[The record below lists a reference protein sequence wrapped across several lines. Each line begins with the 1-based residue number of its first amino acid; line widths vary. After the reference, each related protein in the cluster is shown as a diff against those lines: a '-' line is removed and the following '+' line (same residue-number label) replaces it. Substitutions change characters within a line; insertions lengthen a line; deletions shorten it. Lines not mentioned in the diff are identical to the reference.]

1 MKFIKIKSKHA
12 QGIIQ
17 PNRFRKYPFQRF
29 PEKYKNELREEVWD
43 LSKNSA
49 GVTISFISNTSNLTA
64 RWTLKNHFK
73 MHHMTDVGISG
84 IDLYQKK
91 DNEWYFL
98 NSGIPTNL
106 NNEENLFQ
114 GLQKQLRYYRIH
126 LPLYNTLTELEL
138 GIDSDSYMK
147 ITNEKSPPLIFYG
160 TSITQGGCAS
170 RPGLAYTNIISR
182 KLNRICINLGFSGN
196 GHLEESIGKILSNLH
211 SAIFII
217 DCMWN
222 IDKKIIINDTEL
234 FLNALRSKNG
244 NWNSPIIF
252 YEQYLSN
259 PNHPDKKY
267 INSIIEKN
275 FSLEQEI
282 ENKINQGFKNLH
294 LIKQDGCIDK
304 DTEATVDGIHFND
317 LGFERYANHFINK
330 FQELK
335 YDL

>member
-12 QGIIQ
+12 QGILQ
-17 PNRFRKYPFQRF
+17 PNSFRKYPFQRF
-29 PEKYKNELREEVWD
+29 PEKYKNELRKEVWD

-64 RWTLKNHFK
+64 RWTLKNQFK
-73 MHHMTDVGISG
+73 MHHMTDVGTSG

-91 DNEWYFL
+91 NNEWYFL

-106 NNEENLFQ
+106 NNEENLFK
-114 GLQKQLRYYRIH
+114 GLQKQLRHYRIH

-138 GIDSDSYMK
+138 GIDSGSYMK
-147 ITNEKSPPLIFYG
+147 ITNEESPPLIFYG

-196 GHLEESIGKILSNLH
+196 GHLEESIGKILSKLQ
-211 SAIFII
+211 SATFII

-222 IDKKIIINDTEL
+222 IDKKLIINNTEL

-317 LGFERYANHFINK
+317 LGFERYANHFIDK
-330 FQELK
+330 FRELK
-335 YDL
+335 YEL